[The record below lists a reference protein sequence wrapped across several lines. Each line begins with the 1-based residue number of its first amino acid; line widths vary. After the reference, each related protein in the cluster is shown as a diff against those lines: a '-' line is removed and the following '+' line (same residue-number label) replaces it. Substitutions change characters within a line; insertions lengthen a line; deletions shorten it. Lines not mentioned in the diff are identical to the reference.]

1 MLLKIGIKNILLAVG
16 IMSVWGI
23 ALFFANY
30 DFLDKEKF
38 VVVPAKVVS
47 IDDTQSVRYPNF
59 KIQYTYNGVLYIKN
73 VEDYQIIKSYAHG
86 RSLNK
91 PRFPSLDENIF
102 FSIHKDNPA
111 QPNEIYQGPTW
122 GKNLFILFCAVLS
135 FFLMYKNIKDRL
147 RYLKKLEE
155 LKKIGQRIEGTIVDP
170 RDPRVD
176 AWLAQ
181 QAQYVKL
188 NAEKI
193 FLASWLD
200 GKHREKRSRFMGG
213 PLFLIDDKNMMY
225 KSDHVS
231 LSREQYK
238 NLIGKQIHIYKNQM
252 NPLEYIVDIDA
263 II

>member
-1 MLLKIGIKNILLAVG
+1 MLLKIGIKNIVLASF

-23 ALFFANY
+23 ALFFVNY

-47 IDDTQSVRYPNF
+47 IDETQSIRYPNF
-59 KIQYTYNGVLYIKN
+59 KIQYTYNGVLYTKDI
-73 VEDYQIIKSYAHG
+73 EYYQIVKSYSG
-86 RSLNK
+86 NKLYFPKFPVLN
-91 PRFPSLDENIF
+91 ENIL
-102 FSIHKDNPA
+102 FSIHKNNPDV
-111 QPNEIYQGPTW
+111 PNEMYEGPTW
-122 GKNLFILFCAVLS
+122 GKNIVILFGGGIS
-135 FFLMYKNIKDRL
+135 FLLMFQNIKDRL

-155 LKKIGQRIEGTIVDP
+155 LKKIGQRIEGTIIDP

-176 AWLAQ
+176 VWLAQ